1 MSVTAPARRRY
12 TYQEYLA
19 FERTANVRHEFLSG
33 EIYAMAG
40 GTREHAA
47 LCANVLTALGGLLQ
61 GKRCQA
67 HSSDLR
73 VRVLATGLATY
84 PDVTVVCDAAEL
96 DPEDKNAVVNP
107 TLLVEVTSESTEDYD
122 RGEKFDHYK
131 RIPRVREIVFVS
143 HRERAIEVFTR
154 QPDGSWLRTEGRAG
168 QRAPLQS
175 IDGQLVVDDVYRD
188 ALTGK
193 FLA

>member
-1 MSVTAPARRRY
+1 MNVPARRRY
-12 TYQEYLA
+12 TYHEYLSL
-19 FERTANVRHEFLSG
+19 ERAANVRHEFFAG

-47 LCANVLTALGGLLQ
+47 LAANVTTALGIQLRS
-61 GKRCQA
+61 KRCQV

-84 PDVTVVCDAAEL
+84 PDATVVCGHAEL
-96 DPEDKNAVVNP
+96 DPEDRMTVVNP
-107 TLLVEVTSESTEDYD
+107 ILLVEVTSESTEDYD

-131 RIPRVREIVFVS
+131 RIVSLREMAFVS
-143 HRERAIEVFTR
+143 HRERSTEVFAR
-154 QPDGSWLRTEGRAG
+154 QPDGSWLRTEARAG
-168 QRAPLQS
+168 QRASLLS
-175 IDGQLVVDDVYRD
+175 IDSELIVDEVYRD
-188 ALTGK
+188 ALSAE